1 MNFAPALALD
11 AQNVICLRGSRERFA
26 LSPLL
31 MNDALQNSTHLADLL
46 GLISVVILVALN
58 GFFVAAEF
66 ALVSVRKTRI
76 EELANRGDRRAKRV
90 YLALEHL
97 DTYIAATQLGITM
110 ASLALGAVG
119 EPAVARLVEPLFS
132 FLPEKARFF
141 TSHGVGVAVSFSLVT
156 ALHIVFGELAPKSIA
171 LQRPDGTA
179 LVITA
184 PLNLF
189 LAVFRPFI
197 LALNTTGNFV
207 TRRLGLETA
216 TEHGSVH
223 SVEELELL
231 VHTTREA
238 GEIDEQQEQMVSG
251 VFDFKDTIVR
261 KVMTP
266 RLDITAIE
274 ADTPTDEILRV
285 VAASGHSRLPV
296 YEDNLD
302 NIVGVIHVK
311 DVLHDV
317 ADGSMDASVRDLMR
331 SPLFVPESK
340 RASFLLAELRRQ
352 KTQLAVVRDEYG
364 VVSGIVT
371 IEDLLEEIVGDI
383 LDEYD
388 QEEETLTKVA
398 DGVWLVEGS
407 VLLDD
412 LVELLEVEF
421 PQDAADTIGGFVFA
435 LIGHQPVA
443 GESVEYPPYR
453 LIVEQTDGKRV
464 QKVRIERVSVEA

>member
-1 MNFAPALALD
+1 MNNPAL
-11 AQNVICLRGSRERFA
+11 LR
-26 LSPLL
+26 
-31 MNDALQNSTHLADLL
+31 DLL
-46 GLISVVILVALN
+46 GLLAVAILVALN

-76 EELANRGDRRAKRV
+76 EELVNKGDRRAKRV
-90 YLALEHL
+90 FQALEHL

-119 EPAVARLVEPLFS
+119 EPAVERLIEPFFR
-132 FLPEKARFF
+132 FLPEKAQYF
-141 TSHGVGVAVSFSLVT
+141 TSHSVAIAIAFSLVT
-156 ALHIVFGELAPKSIA
+156 ALHIVFGELAPKSVA
-171 LQRPDGTA
+171 LQKPDGTA
-179 LVITA
+179 LMVTG

-189 LAVFRPFI
+189 LAIFRPFI
-197 LALNTTGNFV
+197 LVLNATGNFV
-207 TRRLGLETA
+207 TRRLGLEAA

-238 GEIDEQQEQMVSG
+238 GEIDEQQELMVSG

-266 RLDITAIE
+266 RPDITAIDIE
-274 ADTPTDEILRV
+274 TPTGEILRV

-302 NIVGVIHVK
+302 NIVGLIHVK
-311 DVLHDV
+311 DVLQDV
-317 ADGSMDASVRDLMR
+317 ADGSMDASVRALMR
-331 SPLFVPESK
+331 PALFVPESK
-340 RASFLLAELRRQ
+340 RASFLLSELRRQ
-352 KTQLAVVRDEYG
+352 KIQLAVVRDEYG

-388 QEEETLTKVA
+388 QEEHTLTKVSE
-398 DGVWLVEGS
+398 GVWIVEGS
-407 VLLDD
+407 VLLED
-412 LVELLEVEF
+412 LSELLEVEF
-421 PQDAADTIGGFVFA
+421 PSDEADTIGGFVFS
-435 LIGHQPVA
+435 LSGHQPEQ
-443 GESVEYPPYR
+443 GEAVEFPPYR
-453 LIVEQTDGKRV
+453 FLVEQTDGKRV
-464 QKVRIERVSVEA
+464 QKVRIERVQD